1 MRSGERGRA
10 RFGPR
15 RRAVLIAV
23 VLLVSAAL
31 CCARP
36 LGYANFVSNSV
47 AGNVLLCVPFLLGYA
62 LGYEAGVTAGLA
74 AVALLLAALY
84 VVNGGGFSP
93 VPEMLVI
100 GPWIAGRIVGSRR
113 RLADQ
118 LRARNAELLA
128 QREAYAAEA
137 VRYERSRIAADLHDI
152 VGHALSLMVVQASA
166 GQRVARGGN
175 AGHRAR
181 EANARKALES
191 VAEAAREAQAE
202 VGLLAGLL
210 SGPQAPGDE
219 AARDQA
225 PAAQAGAAASADAG
239 LDLVAGLVRQAQA
252 AGLEVTY
259 RLVSGGD
266 SDSGGGDVD
275 ATSAEVA
282 GRIVTEALT
291 NALKHAPGAPVTVE
305 VRAGGGGLTVTIENG
320 AARNAG
326 DDLARPDGGYG
337 LPGLRDRVL
346 AHGGRFD
353 AGPAGNGGWRIHAV
367 LPAEDHL
374 FEMFGFSG
382 TIVPEKANIYLI
394 LVDI

>member
-259 RLVSGGD
+259 RLVS
-266 SDSGGGDVD
+266 DSGGGDVD

-291 NALKHAPGAPVTVE
+291 NALKHAPGAPVTVD
-305 VRAGGGGLTVTIENG
+305 VR
-320 AARNAG
+320 
-326 DDLARPDGGYG
+326 
-337 LPGLRDRVL
+337 
-346 AHGGRFD
+346 
-353 AGPAGNGGWRIHAV
+353 AGNGGWRIHAV
-367 LPAEDHL
+367 LPAD
-374 FEMFGFSG
+374 
-382 TIVPEKANIYLI
+382 
-394 LVDI
+394 